1 MAIEIVD
8 LSIYPWSYFEVEPW
22 AFNGFIKG
30 FTVSMAKNKGQKWLE
45 ILEF

>member
-8 LSIYPWSYFEVEPW
+8 LSICPWSYFEVELW

-30 FTVSMAKNKGQKWLE
+30 FTVSMAKNNGQK
-45 ILEF
+45 

>member
-1 MAIEIVD
+1 MAIEIVY

-30 FTVSMAKNKGQKWLE
+30 FTVSMAKNKGQK
-45 ILEF
+45 